1 MTSMKS
7 LRRPKA
13 RLSSWKGWKLRLR
26 LQGTWLNELVYK
38 REIAFSLYIFKSN
51 DCYVR
56 YEQLEGNLNSLR
68 NDSTKLKALV
78 EKYQKMH
85 AEGPGRRLVW
95 SLMESGNL
103 TDLRRR
109 IGYHEQTLQLWY
121 MTLVYG
127 SLRRLEGGQE
137 DIIAAIKSLR
147 REDYRKVSASLRAGD
162 SRPLKE
168 ELRHRGISAVDIEAN
183 MATAIDYISAPPI
196 EKLRMESQVRSSS
209 IAPTRLVNEDW
220 SRGPSRK
227 EGRFDYGLPVDNE
240 FPVDYGRPPDDYES
254 PHSLLRK
261 GKFGRSSSTSAG
273 PKYRHLEDS
282 EEVQLERNS
291 QKERLRK
298 VALSTDPR
306 VRDRRASE
314 SHGSRAPTRPVLIV
328 HDSTLP
334 DQSQPPTSRHRSKSR
349 RERGRSS
356 SDIGRDPPEQPSII
370 IVEHRGGR
378 SKDRQ
383 ENKNRK
389 DLSTHSY
396 VRRRRSSVES
406 AGREEDKDNPRIV
419 HVMNRIDSIPVDTE

>member
-1 MTSMKS
+1 MF
-7 LRRPKA
+7 R
-13 RLSSWKGWKLRLR
+13 
-26 LQGTWLNELVYK
+26 
-38 REIAFSLYIFKSN
+38 FKSN

-68 NDSTKLKALV
+68 DDSTKLKALV
-78 EKYQKMH
+78 VKYQKMH
-85 AEGPGRRLVW
+85 AEGPGRRLFW
-95 SLMESGNL
+95 SVMESGNL

-162 SRPLKE
+162 SKPLRQ
-168 ELRHRGISAVDIEAN
+168 ELSHRGISAVDIEAN
-183 MATAIDYISAPPI
+183 MGTAIDYIIAPPI
-196 EKLRMESQVRSSS
+196 EKLRMESQVQSRST
-209 IAPTRLVNEDW
+209 APTRLVNEDW
-220 SRGPSRK
+220 SRGRGPSRN
-227 EGRFDYGLPVDNE
+227 ERPFDYGLPVDNE
-240 FPVDYGRPPDDYES
+240 FPADDELPFDYES
-254 PHSLLRK
+254 PHHRLRK
-261 GKFGRSSSTSAG
+261 SNFGRSNSTSAG
-273 PKYRHLEDS
+273 QKYRHLEDS
-282 EEVQLERNS
+282 EAQVQPGRSL
-291 QKERLRK
+291 QKKRPRK
-298 VALSTDPR
+298 VAADTEPR

-314 SHGSRAPTRPVLIV
+314 SLGSRPTKPVLIV

-334 DQSQPPTSRHRSKSR
+334 NKSQPLTSHHRSKSR

-356 SDIGRDPPEQPSII
+356 SDIGRDPQEQPTVIV
-370 IVEHRGGR
+370 VEHRGGR

-383 ENKNRK
+383 GDKNRK

-396 VRRRRSSVES
+396 IRRRRSSVES
-406 AGREEDKDNPRIV
+406 AGREENKENPRAV